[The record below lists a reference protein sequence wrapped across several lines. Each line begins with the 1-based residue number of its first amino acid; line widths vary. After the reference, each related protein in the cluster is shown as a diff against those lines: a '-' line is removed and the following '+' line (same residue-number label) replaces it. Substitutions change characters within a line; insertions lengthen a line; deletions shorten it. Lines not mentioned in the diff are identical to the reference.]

1 MSVWRLVFGQS
12 LNRGKKPLIINVEIP
27 PPRFRPNFEKNKK
40 RCPFVGISEFFW
52 KMGERPPLVFYI
64 YNERNFFCL
73 SGEDIYK
80 SFFPSQ
86 HISLKRGARIM
97 QVIVHY
103 PTTAK
108 GRRELEERVAIAH
121 AEAILYLVQ
130 NLSCSKEQKLALL
143 QAVIDTYTER
153 SKNKAE

>member
-1 MSVWRLVFGQS
+1 
-12 LNRGKKPLIINVEIP
+12 
-27 PPRFRPNFEKNKK
+27 
-40 RCPFVGISEFFW
+40 
-52 KMGERPPLVFYI
+52 
-64 YNERNFFCL
+64 
-73 SGEDIYK
+73 
-80 SFFPSQ
+80 
-86 HISLKRGARIM
+86 M